1 MLYYFILHTVTLSK
15 IKINILYIMMEDRN
29 KKVQLHIHN
38 SSNSIMHMQCL
49 LISGDRRREKVSV
62 CGTCYVCVC
71 RERRGGR
78 GKERKGIKRRHRERE
93 RELNKIKTHKRI
105 SVSLDT
111 MCLLRREYEDST
123 KDFFLSTLALSKA
136 PLTAVLS
143 SIRDIALL
151 NF

>member
-1 MLYYFILHTVTLSK
+1 
-15 IKINILYIMMEDRN
+15 MEDRN

-49 LISGDRRREKVSV
+49 LISGDRRRESV
-62 CGTCYVCVC
+62 CVYMCVMC
-71 RERRGGR
+71 VSAERGEEGE
-78 GKERKGIKRRHRERE
+78 GRKGIKEDTEGE

>member
-1 MLYYFILHTVTLSK
+1 
-15 IKINILYIMMEDRN
+15 MEDRN
-29 KKVQLHIHN
+29 KNVQLHIHN
-38 SSNSIMHMQCL
+38 SSNNIMHMQCL
-49 LISGDRRREKVSV
+49 LISGDRRRER
-62 CGTCYVCVC
+62 VCVC
-71 RERRGGR
+71 VQVHVMCVSTERGEEEEG
-78 GKERKGIKRRHRERE
+78 RKGIKEDTEGE